1 MTTQPLSADEIAVAA
16 TNDRIGTELVAEEAG
31 MRVWH
36 LRLPP
41 GTTLPAHRHDRPYFW
56 TVLTNGRA
64 RSRTGDGRVVDVTYR
79 AGETRHFPDLGRD
92 RGFVHDLTNTGDT
105 ELVFVTVEFN
115 PAYQLKAANA
125 RGAAPSSTLS

>member
-1 MTTQPLSADEIAVAA
+1 MTTQPLTAGEIAVAV

-56 TVLTNGRA
+56 TVLTDGRA
-64 RSRTGDGRVVDVTYR
+64 RSRTGDGQVLDVAYR
-79 AGETRHFPDLGRD
+79 AGETRHFPNLGR
-92 RGFVHDLTNTGDT
+92 GSAFVHDLTNTGDA
-105 ELVFVTVEFN
+105 ELIFVTVEFD
-115 PAYQLKAANA
+115 PAYQLNAAKA
-125 RGAAPSSTLS
+125 RDAAALPQTN